1 MLSVAVAAMPCMEEK
16 TLVMEKALARSTRKV
31 SELVR
36 RAGKPQRPQ
45 RSILHHRPIVF
56 YVPVPMSFGL
66 SIGGRGRPRSLS
78 MPPSLSPSLPPLR
91 IYPFCS
97 PPPSLP
103 PSRSFHPSF
112 GRLSRDFARGPS
124 AHFDIGAPPRTRRE
138 AGRKTNAARS

>member
-78 MPPSLSPSLPPLR
+78 MPPSLSPSLPPSITYL
-91 IYPFCS
+91 PFLLS
-97 PPPSLP
+97 PSLP
-103 PSRSFHPSF
+103 PSLSFLPSF
-112 GRLSRDFARGPS
+112 LRSVVSRLC
-124 AHFDIGAPPRTRRE
+124 TRP
-138 AGRKTNAARS
+138 KCTF